1 MNKENIN
8 LTRSVSGITFRYD
21 LLPSD
26 VIDERA
32 MDRIRGT
39 MLDGVAPVQLTD
51 MGGRKTIIS
60 NIPDGTA
67 LSMFLKRTLNKAEVL
82 TLIRNLLIPFEIG
95 KSGIP
100 VNYIVKDWDNI
111 FVDNNTL
118 AVNVFLVP
126 IQEATATVTDIAD
139 FFRDIVA
146 GMKFNEAD
154 KDNYVARI
162 LTEIN
167 SDRFSTQDL
176 NVLVADMLTTVAP
189 VGGMNGPAQKIDRM
203 ALMRNRAQGMP
214 QGAPGQFG
222 GPVGQPPM
230 GQPGQFGVP
239 QGAPMGQPPVGGP
252 IPQGQPGPMGQPG
265 QFGGPQGGPPQ
276 GFRPQGVPGQA
287 PVGGQAPQGQPRP
300 MGQPPVGGPQGQPPV
315 GQPQPGF
322 KPQGAPVQPPF
333 GAPVQTPQGAPMGQ
347 PPVGG
352 PIPQGQPGPM
362 GQPPIGGPQPV
373 EEPKKEEEKKPEEVK
388 VEEVKA
394 EEPKAEEEKSEEPKA
409 EEVKAEEPKAEEE
422 KSEEPKAEE
431 VKSEEEKPEEPKA
444 EEEKPEEPKAEEEK
458 PEEPKAEEEKPEEP
472 KAEEEKPEE
481 PKAEEVKSEEE
492 KPEEPKAEEKP
503 EDKPEEKIEE
513 KAPEAPKPFQPG
525 PMGQPPFGAPGQA
538 PQGAPMGQPPV
549 GQPQPGF
556 KPQPIPGS
564 GMQSQPQPVPTP
576 TPQPAPQPVEPPKP
590 MEAPKPAEQPTPAPA
605 PQPVPQPVP
614 TPTPQPVPE
623 APKQEETPKPAE
635 APKKEDSPQ
644 PSVQPTQQLLNESV
658 PAVDFDAIEKDKEI
672 FDKTQAPLI
681 GGFMAGAPVGA
692 PKPYLLRR
700 KTGEKI
706 YIPDTE
712 FKIGK
717 SQINADYTISE
728 NQVISRVHCIVRR
741 KNGVTF
747 IEDNNS
753 TNGTFVDGQKLEP
766 HKEQFLKVGSVV
778 KLGDEEF
785 EFFLR

>member
-1 MNKENIN
+1 M
-8 LTRSVSGITFRYD
+8 
-21 LLPSD
+21 
-26 VIDERA
+26 
-32 MDRIRGT
+32 
-39 MLDGVAPVQLTD
+39 
-51 MGGRKTIIS
+51 
-60 NIPDGTA
+60 
-67 LSMFLKRTLNKAEVL
+67 
-82 TLIRNLLIPFEIG
+82 
-95 KSGIP
+95 
-100 VNYIVKDWDNI
+100 
-111 FVDNNTL
+111 
-118 AVNVFLVP
+118 
-126 IQEATATVTDIAD
+126 
-139 FFRDIVA
+139 
-146 GMKFNEAD
+146 
-154 KDNYVARI
+154 
-162 LTEIN
+162 
-167 SDRFSTQDL
+167 
-176 NVLVADMLTTVAP
+176 
-189 VGGMNGPAQKIDRM
+189 
-203 ALMRNRAQGMP
+203 
-214 QGAPGQFG
+214 
-222 GPVGQPPM
+222 
-230 GQPGQFGVP
+230 
-239 QGAPMGQPPVGGP
+239 
-252 IPQGQPGPMGQPG
+252 QGQPH
-265 QFGGPQGGPPQ
+265 
-276 GFRPQGVPGQA
+276 
-287 PVGGQAPQGQPRP
+287 
-300 MGQPPVGGPQGQPPV
+300 
-315 GQPQPGF
+315 PGF
-322 KPQGAPVQPPF
+322 KPQG
-333 GAPVQTPQGAPMGQ
+333 
-347 PPVGG
+347 
-352 PIPQGQPGPM
+352 
-362 GQPPIGGPQPV
+362 GPQ
-373 EEPKKEEEKKPEEVK
+373 
-388 VEEVKA
+388 
-394 EEPKAEEEKSEEPKA
+394 
-409 EEVKAEEPKAEEE
+409 
-422 KSEEPKAEE
+422 
-431 VKSEEEKPEEPKA
+431 
-444 EEEKPEEPKAEEEK
+444 
-458 PEEPKAEEEKPEEP
+458 
-472 KAEEEKPEE
+472 
-481 PKAEEVKSEEE
+481 
-492 KPEEPKAEEKP
+492 
-503 EDKPEEKIEE
+503 
-513 KAPEAPKPFQPG
+513 
-525 PMGQPPFGAPGQA
+525 QPPFGAPGQA

-576 TPQPAPQPVEPPKP
+576 TPQPVPQPVEPPKP